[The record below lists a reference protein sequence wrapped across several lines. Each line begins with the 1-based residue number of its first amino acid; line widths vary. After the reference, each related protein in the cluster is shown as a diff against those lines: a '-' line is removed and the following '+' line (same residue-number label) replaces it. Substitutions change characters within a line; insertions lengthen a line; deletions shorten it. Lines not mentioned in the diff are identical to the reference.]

1 MKGGGLEVVGSAM
14 VGDEMVVL
22 TRSGNVVTWLHQQ
35 RQQMHGLPFWRLLS
49 RYEKGEEGQDVAFH
63 QLGVQM

>member
-14 VGDEMVVL
+14 VGDEIVVL

-35 RQQMHGLPFWRLLS
+35 RQQMHGLPIWRLLPQ
-49 RYEKGEEGQDVAFH
+49 GEVQDVPIH
-63 QLGVQM
+63 QLCVQI